1 MTSELYRVEQTI
13 SAVSSGNLD
22 PEGWQHSCVMALG
35 LSGQKNR
42 LGSAVLHLIEHPNL
56 DNYRLTINFLARVI
70 VHDGIANESDSIDVA
85 NDALEWYESRHC
97 PKCEG
102 RGVLNFEQAPCTICS
117 GTGDRAR
124 PANKQTADTVALIV
138 HSLDWLE
145 SQQRVRLK

>member
-1 MTSELYRVEQTI
+1 MTHELYRVEQTI

-35 LSGQKNR
+35 LAGQKNR
-42 LGSAVLHLIEHPNL
+42 LGAALLHLIEHPNQ
-56 DNYRLTINFLARVI
+56 DNYRLTINFLAVTI
-70 VHDGIANESDSIDVA
+70 VHDGIAKEKESIDIA
-85 NDALEWYESRHC
+85 NQALEWYEARHC
-97 PKCEG
+97 PNCDG
-102 RGVLNFEQAPCTICS
+102 RGVLNFEQSPCMACG

-124 PANKQTADTVALIV
+124 PGNRQVADAVALIV